1 MAHLSRIISNK
12 KRAEKS
18 IHSIMYYNFS
28 YGMEKNLR
36 TQTTTLPFLIYKKNG
51 FWFSFGA
58 D

>member
-36 TQTTTLPFLIYKKNG
+36 TQTTTLPFLIYKKKWIFN
-51 FWFSFGA
+51 
-58 D
+58 